1 MSRRCLT
8 LWCVAGFYATTGP
21 TSHPAGT
28 ASWFPFVIVFVLV
41 LGVIGGVVL
50 LACFLVR
57 PLRVQQIKADQDP
70 NDGRHDIVELEE
82 LSEDAGVKL
91 VE

>member
-1 MSRRCLT
+1 M
-8 LWCVAGFYATTGP
+8 
-21 TSHPAGT
+21 
-28 ASWFPFVIVFVLV
+28 IVFVLV
-41 LGVIGGVVL
+41 LGVVGGVVL

-57 PLRVQQIKADQDP
+57 PLRVQQIKTDP
-70 NDGRHDIVELEE
+70 ELNDDGGPKHDIVELEE

>member
-1 MSRRCLT
+1 M
-8 LWCVAGFYATTGP
+8 V
-21 TSHPAGT
+21 
-28 ASWFPFVIVFVLV
+28 
-41 LGVIGGVVL
+41 GGVVL

-57 PLRVQQIKADQDP
+57 PLRVQQIKTDP
-70 NDGRHDIVELEE
+70 ELNDEAKHDIVELEE